1 MDRRIVIT
9 GLGALTPAGIGAD
22 ALADAVR
29 AGRSAVRTPAR
40 FDASGYPSQV
50 AGEAPEFDLAA
61 GVRKDQTRYLRK
73 NAKVMARDIQM
84 AVAASNQA
92 IVDSGLPIGDEKAK
106 EPPLPT
112 IDRTRIGMVFGTNF
126 IPTELEDLATPIRA
140 ASRDGGFSLKGWGS
154 HGIAQMFPLW
164 LLKYL
169 PNMHTCHTGILW
181 DAQGPSNS
189 LTTSDA
195 GGLLALDETVRILR
209 RGAADWMLAGGAES
223 RVNPLLL
230 IRYSL
235 LGRLATAND
244 DPARASRPFDLGR
257 TGQVAAEG
265 AVVFF
270 LERRDIAHKRGARV
284 YGEVLGTG
292 ASTTTAGINA
302 CDADGR
308 ATANAVRAALANAG
322 LQPRDLGAV
331 LAHGAAYEPQDR
343 SEAAGLAAALGE
355 AAGSVPVTA
364 TKGVTGNMGAASGLA
379 DLAVLM
385 CLKAAEVPPILNC
398 DRPDPAVKLNLVR
411 GKPQPLTKDV
421 VLATTL
427 AIGGQAA
434 AAVIRINR

>member
-1 MDRRIVIT
+1 LDRRIVIT
-9 GLGALTPAGIGAD
+9 GLGALTPAGVGVA

-29 AGRSAVRTPAR
+29 AGRSAVRTPRR
-40 FDASGYPSQV
+40 FDPSGYPSRV
-50 AGEAPEFDLAA
+50 AGEVPEFDLAA

-84 AVAASNQA
+84 AVAAANQA
-92 IVDSGLPIGDEKAK
+92 VVDSGLPLGDEKAK

-112 IDRTRIGMVFGTNF
+112 IDHTRIGMVFGTNF
-126 IPTELEDLATPIRA
+126 IPTELDDLAAPIRA
-140 ASRDGGFSLKGWGS
+140 ASGDGGFSLQGWGS

-195 GGLLALDETVRILR
+195 GGLLALDEAVRILR

-244 DPARASRPFDLGR
+244 DPPAASRPFDAGR
-257 TGQVAAEG
+257 TGQVSAEG
-265 AVVFF
+265 AVVFM
-270 LERRDIAHKRGARV
+270 LEALDIAQKRGAQI

-292 ASTTTAGINA
+292 AGTTTAGINT

-308 ATANAVRAALANAG
+308 ATASAIRAALADAH
-322 LQPRDLGAV
+322 LEAADLGAV
-331 LAHGAAYEPQDR
+331 LAHGTAYEPQDR
-343 SEAAGLAAALGE
+343 SEAAGLAAALGD
-355 AAGSVPVTA
+355 AAAFVPVTA

-379 DLAVLM
+379 DLAALLF
-385 CLKAAEVPPILNC
+385 LKAAEVPPILNC
-398 DRPDPAVKLNLVR
+398 DHPDPAVKLNLVR
-411 GKPQPLTKDV
+411 GRPQPMATDV

-427 AIGGQAA
+427 AVGGQAA
-434 AAVIRINR
+434 AAIIRINR